1 MAPTRFFHN
10 IDGNLRELP
19 DNGPFRY
26 ERELQEFFEK
36 HLHTLTGVEFL
47 ASEHPTGPRHGRRID
62 TLGIDGAGRP
72 VVVEYKRRQDQNVIN
87 QGLDYLVWLEDH
99 QAEFRELVR
108 RRLGDGRVTDIDFGA
123 SRLLCIAEEFLRQDQ
138 IAAENSRRPIE
149 LLRYRR
155 YGDAYVALE
164 WVYGD
169 APKPVPPPDIPL
181 SLPKR
186 AVGEAPDYSTYKF
199 WDKTSEGTRTLF
211 HELEKLAKSLGSVRT
226 EVFKSV
232 ITLKCTAAPGD
243 KPPVVAYVHL
253 RVQNGLRVHI
263 HEKHLGAIP
272 LEDGFTRPYQRGD
285 REIVIHDREHIR
297 RAEPLL
303 RAAYDDLR
311 KHGRRVA
318 SEPLPVVSQ
327 DDFLKRC
334 DEHGKG
340 VFSRILEF
348 ARRRSMSINWGAKG
362 FSMGVQVDGT
372 RVVVCYAYPPA
383 AVFKQTLYTAL
394 HDRAGIERKTTA
406 SAETIDQLRDAAEA
420 TGLFAPAGR
429 ELKCL
434 IDRAFTDDEVDALV
448 AWCESVAQA
457 IVGHGANAASEQ

>member
-1 MAPTRFFHN
+1 MAPVRFFHK
-10 IDGNLRELP
+10 IDGNVRELP
-19 DNGPFRY
+19 DRGPFRY
-26 ERELQEFFEK
+26 ERDLQEFFEE

-108 RRLGDGRVTDIDFGA
+108 RRLGDDRVTDIDFGA
-123 SRLLCIAEEFLRQDQ
+123 SRLLCIAEGFRRQDQ

-169 APKPVPPPDIPL
+169 APKPVPPPHIPPA
-181 SLPKR
+181 LPKR
-186 AVGEAPDYSTYKF
+186 AAGADPDYSIHEP

-211 HELEKLAKSLGSVRT
+211 QELEKLVKSLGSVRT
-226 EVFKSV
+226 DVYKSV
-232 ITLKCTAAPGD
+232 INFKRTVAPGA
-243 KPPVVAYVHL
+243 KPPVVAYVHVL
-253 RVQNGLRVHI
+253 VRGGLDVHI
-263 HEKHLGAIP
+263 HGKHLSAIP
-272 LEDGFTRPYQRGD
+272 LEDGFTRPIDKGYRKIMIRD
-285 REIVIHDREHIR
+285 RDHIR

-303 RAAYDDLR
+303 RAAYDGLR

-318 SEPLPVVSQ
+318 SEPLPGVSQ
-327 DDFLKRC
+327 DNFLKRC

-340 VFSRILEF
+340 VFSRILEL

-362 FSMGVQVDGT
+362 FSMGVEVDGT

-383 AVFKQTLYTAL
+383 AGFKQRLYTAL

-406 SAETIDQLRDAAEA
+406 SAETIDRLRDAAQA

-429 ELKCL
+429 ELKCT

-457 IVGHGANAASEQ
+457 IVRHGASAASGQ

>member
-1 MAPTRFFHN
+1 M
-10 IDGNLRELP
+10 
-19 DNGPFRY
+19 
-26 ERELQEFFEK
+26 
-36 HLHTLTGVEFL
+36 
-47 ASEHPTGPRHGRRID
+47 
-62 TLGIDGAGRP
+62 
-72 VVVEYKRRQDQNVIN
+72 VVEYKRRQDQNVIN

-169 APKPVPPPDIPL
+169 APKP
-181 SLPKR
+181 
-186 AVGEAPDYSTYKF
+186 
-199 WDKTSEGTRTLF
+199 
-211 HELEKLAKSLGSVRT
+211 
-226 EVFKSV
+226 
-232 ITLKCTAAPGD
+232 
-243 KPPVVAYVHL
+243 
-253 RVQNGLRVHI
+253 
-263 HEKHLGAIP
+263 
-272 LEDGFTRPYQRGD
+272 
-285 REIVIHDREHIR
+285 
-297 RAEPLL
+297 
-303 RAAYDDLR
+303 AYDGLH
-311 KHGRRVA
+311 KHGRRVS

-362 FSMGVQVDGT
+362 FSMGVEVDGT
-372 RVVVCYAYPPA
+372 RVVVCYGYPPA
-383 AVFKQTLYTAL
+383 AVFKQTFYTAL
-394 HDRAGIERKTTA
+394 HDRAGIDRKTRA
-406 SAETIDQLRDAAEA
+406 SAETIDRLRDAAEA
-420 TGLFAPAGR
+420 TGLFAPAGH
-429 ELKCL
+429 ELKCP

-448 AWCESVAQA
+448 AWCESVAKE
-457 IVGHGANAASEQ
+457 IVGHGANAASEH